1 MAFRSDFGP
10 SDHDKH
16 VLRAARLRPG
26 GRERLYRRYVKR
38 TLDVGLILM
47 ALPIVL
53 PAVLILAVLIALDGG
68 SPFFRQKRLGR
79 GGRIFT
85 MMKLRTM
92 QVDAEARL
100 RDHLAGDDKARA
112 EWDAFQKLQDDPRVT
127 RIGQFLRRSSL
138 DELPQLWN
146 VLIGDMSLVGPRP
159 MLPEQRHLYL
169 GHAYYVVRPG
179 VTGLWQVSDRNN
191 STFAR
196 RADFDADYER
206 SLSPATDVR
215 VLLATFA
222 VVVRCTGK

>member
-26 GRERLYRRYVKR
+26 GRARLYRRYVKR
-38 TLDVGLILM
+38 TLDVGLIVM

-53 PAVLILAVLIALDGG
+53 PTVLILAVLIALDGG
-68 SPFFRQKRLGR
+68 SPFFRQKRLGL
-79 GGRIFT
+79 GGKVFT

-100 RDHLAGDDKARA
+100 REHLAQDDKARA
-112 EWDAFQKLQDDPRVT
+112 EWEAFQKLQDDPRVT

-169 GHAYYVVRPG
+169 GHAYYVLRPG

>member
-169 GHAYYVVRPG
+169 GHAYYVLRPG

-206 SLSPATDVR
+206 SLSLATDVR
-215 VLLATFA
+215 VLFATFA